1 MIDIILSAILSGML
15 KQGLPRNTVQ
25 FIAKQE
31 VYNVTTTSVAPE
43 EIKKEVHTPASVA
56 VAPAPIAVA
65 APEPVAALVQTPKP
79 EPPAPVKDYTDF
91 RASGLHVHLALKE
104 RGNCA
109 EPKLFM
115 YAVWEQTSVFYGCW
129 MKINGQAH
137 VVYDTGETQIY
148 KVSQ

>member
-1 MIDIILSAILSGML
+1 MIDLILSAILSGVL
-15 KQGLPRNTVQ
+15 KQGMPKNTVQ

-31 VYNVTTTSVAPE
+31 VYNVTTTSAAPE
-43 EIKKEVHTPASVA
+43 EIKKEVH
-56 VAPAPIAVA
+56 APAPVAAAAPAPVA

-79 EPPAPVKDYTDF
+79 EPPAPVGDYKDF
-91 RASGLHVHLALKE
+91 KASGLHVHLALKE